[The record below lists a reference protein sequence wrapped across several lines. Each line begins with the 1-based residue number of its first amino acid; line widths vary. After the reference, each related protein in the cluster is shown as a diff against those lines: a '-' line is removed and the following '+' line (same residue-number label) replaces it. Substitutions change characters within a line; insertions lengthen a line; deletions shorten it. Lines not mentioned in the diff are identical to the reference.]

1 MMDVNQR
8 QVPTETIR
16 VPLFTPRALS
26 ETGMEPAETEAE
38 DDGEL
43 RAWLNVLTVAV
54 EVLLRHAERQLD
66 REAQAAF
73 AAGEAST
80 VLLRQIERDQ
90 AGKFRDDLRS
100 LRSGSGRRVRTSVGG
115 F

>member
-1 MMDVNQR
+1 MDVDQR
-8 QVPTETIR
+8 HVPTENTR
-16 VPLFTPRALS
+16 VPLFTPSALA
-26 ETGMEPAETEAE
+26 EAGMEPAETEAE
-38 DDGEL
+38 NDGEL
-43 RAWLNVLTVAV
+43 RAWLNVLTDAV
-54 EVLLRHAERQLD
+54 EVLLRQAERQLD

-90 AGKFRDDLRS
+90 AGKLRDDLRS
-100 LRSGSGRRVRTSVGG
+100 LRSGSGRRGRTSVGR